1 MSSHLSTILHDLVN
15 ALAITDGMTRS
26 VFNSLK
32 GETQMKTEDQIIRL
46 EKALK
51 ALERIKLG
59 VDTLRK
65 EVKKLPSPPSTPGG
79 AV

>member
-26 VFNSLK
+26 VYNSIN
-32 GETQMKTEDQIIRL
+32 GENKMKPIDQKLRL

-51 ALERIKLG
+51 ALDRIKKG

-65 EVKKLPSPPSTPGG
+65 EVKKLPTAGTP
-79 AV
+79 A